1 MGSEPRPIALEQL
14 ISKGLATAKAQQTSV
29 LISFWQ
35 PWDCHDGL
43 LFLAGHKKERDY
55 SFYWQHPSNGFTL
68 AGSGS
73 VWVCQHLAGAADHP
87 EHLDSGV
94 AVHGASSTMHPTVHS
109 SPHLRSNS
117 NHSQVNHSIN
127 DSTNSNI
134 SDDNI
139 SDRFRLAQDF
149 MAEVA
154 AHALTAGDPHST
166 GLNLGTYVL
175 GGFSF
180 YPDPDHGQIPH
191 LTWFVPRWLLRQTAT
206 DCMMCLNYRVEPH
219 HTSEG
224 IWEGILQ
231 CWHDLTQPVVQPVSS
246 SAGRLRVQEI
256 AAAQSWGGTVAQA
269 LQQIEQGKLEK
280 VVLARALA
288 VAAESQF
295 MPFEILHRLRCDYPN
310 CMTFAMD
317 WGTDEVFLGATPE
330 RLLQFQQVGADVH
343 LQSDAVAGSIKRGV
357 SLVSD
362 DVLGQQLKDSEKDLR
377 EHQIVIRSIAECLRA
392 AGAEVNYP
400 NLPALLK
407 LSNVQHLYTPL
418 QGIWRN
424 QPWLGVFDLVAQLHP
439 TAAVGGEPRQAAL
452 NFMQSVEAC
461 DRGWYAA
468 PLGWVHL
475 GADRQGEG
483 VLAVAIRSGYITG
496 KTARLFAGAGIV
508 GESQI
513 NNEQLETSIKFAAL
527 LHALGLDDLDFGGA

>member
-1 MGSEPRPIALEQL
+1 MQLRQRYPAINLGSEPLQIALEQL
-14 ISKGLATAKAQQTSV
+14 ITKGLATAKAQQTSV

-43 LFLAGHKKERDY
+43 LFLANHKQNHEY
-55 SFYWQHPSNGFTL
+55 GFYWQHPSAAFTL

-73 VWVCQHLAGAADHP
+73 VWACQQLPGAKAT
-87 EHLDSGV
+87 ENLNSSET
-94 AVHGASSTMHPTVHS
+94 ARASETARV
-109 SPHLRSNS
+109 R
-117 NHSQVNHSIN
+117 IGE
-127 DSTNSNI
+127 
-134 SDDNI
+134 
-139 SDRFRLAQDF
+139 RFRLAKEF

-154 AHALTAGDPHST
+154 HHSLVAGDPQSMA
-166 GLNLGTYVL
+166 LNLGSYVL

-180 YPDPDHGQIPH
+180 YPDPDHGQIPN

-206 DCMMCLNYRVEPH
+206 ECSICLNYRIEPQ
-219 HTSEG
+219 HTAES
-224 IWEGILQ
+224 IWEAILQ
-231 CWHDLTQPVVQPVSS
+231 CWQDLAQPVVPRTSS

-256 AAAQSWGGTVAQA
+256 TAVQSWGLTVAQA

-288 VAAESQF
+288 VAAESKF

-317 WGTDEVFLGATPE
+317 WGQDEVFLGATPE
-330 RLLQFQQVGADVH
+330 RLLQFQQVGLDVH

-357 SLVSD
+357 SLISD
-362 DVLGQQLKDSEKDLR
+362 DILGQQLQDSEKDLR
-377 EHQIVIRSIAECLRA
+377 EHRIVIRSIAERLRH
-392 AGAEVNYP
+392 AGAEVHYP
-400 NLPALLK
+400 NLPSLLK

-418 QGIWRN
+418 RGIWRN
-424 QPWLGVFDLVAQLHP
+424 QPWLGVFDLVTQLHP
-439 TAAVGGEPRQAAL
+439 TAAVGGEPREAAL
-452 NFMQSVEAC
+452 SFMQSVEAC

-475 GADRQGEG
+475 TADHQGEG

-508 GESQI
+508 GESQVD
-513 NNEQLETSIKFAAL
+513 NEQLETSIKFAAL
-527 LHALGLDDLDFGGA
+527 LHALGLDDGDFHSGAMP